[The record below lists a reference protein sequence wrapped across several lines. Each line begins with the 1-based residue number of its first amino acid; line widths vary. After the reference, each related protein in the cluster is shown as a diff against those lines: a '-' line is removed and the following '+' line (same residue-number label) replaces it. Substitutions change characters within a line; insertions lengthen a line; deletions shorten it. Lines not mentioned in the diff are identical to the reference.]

1 MGGFYKKKCG
11 ARELLAKEKKG
22 LFLDQD
28 LPFWGKGNGKG
39 FIMQIA
45 SSAAGDGGVDGEGPC
60 DSLIYWCLTRKFQ
73 TGPLTLHF

>member
-1 MGGFYKKKCG
+1 MGDFYTKKGG

-45 SSAAGDGGVDGEGPC
+45 SSSSREWRGPSWQIT
-60 DSLIYWCLTRKFQ
+60 SLVWTRK
-73 TGPLTLHF
+73 LHIS